1 VAFSGVAFLGVVLS
15 GVVLSVS
22 MLSGELS
29 VSTDRMIASLRAQ
42 EPVRL
47 VDRRRQWPG
56 GRADEA
62 LHAPGQQGLPA
73 DRTTPSVVA
82 RTRRGAALLLS

>member
-1 VAFSGVAFLGVVLS
+1 
-15 GVVLSVS
+15 VVLSVS

-47 VDRRRQWPG
+47 VDRRRRRTG

-62 LHAPGQQGLPA
+62 LHAPGQLRCP
-73 DRTTPSVVA
+73 DRSQAPS
-82 RTRRGAALLLS
+82 R

>member
-1 VAFSGVAFLGVVLS
+1 LTGAPACRGCASSSRSALSLSAAALS
-15 GVVLSVS
+15 GVVLSMTV
-22 MLSGELS
+22 LSGELS

-47 VDRRRQWPG
+47 VDRRRHQPG

-62 LHAPGQQGLPA
+62 LYAPGQLRCP
-73 DRTTPSVVA
+73 DRSQAPS
-82 RTRRGAALLLS
+82 R

>member
-1 VAFSGVAFLGVVLS
+1 MVLS
-15 GVVLSVS
+15 GVVLSGV
-22 MLSGELS
+22 MP

-47 VDRRRQWPG
+47 VDRRRRWPG

-62 LHAPGQQGLPA
+62 LHAPGQWGFRLLAERP
-73 DRTTPSVVA
+73 
-82 RTRRGAALLLS
+82 RG

>member
-1 VAFSGVAFLGVVLS
+1 VVLS
-15 GVVLSVS
+15 MTV
-22 MLSGELS
+22 LSGELS

-47 VDRRRQWPG
+47 VDRRRHQPG

-62 LHAPGQQGLPA
+62 LYAPGQLRHP
-73 DRTTPSVVA
+73 DRRPGSLA
-82 RTRRGAALLLS
+82 GRRAPRSGAAL